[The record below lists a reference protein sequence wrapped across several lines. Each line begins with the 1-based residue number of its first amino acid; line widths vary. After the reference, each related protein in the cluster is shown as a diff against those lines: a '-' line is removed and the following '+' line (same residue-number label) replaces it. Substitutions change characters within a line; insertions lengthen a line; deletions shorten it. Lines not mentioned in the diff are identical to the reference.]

1 MTCDCFDKVWKY
13 GTMVEEKGRAWSVN
27 GNRYLDLYDEV
38 QGYSKSIGSL
48 LEEIEVVRS
57 LSLSLIGI
65 PIVIWID

>member
-1 MTCDCFDKVWKY
+1 
-13 GTMVEEKGRAWSVN
+13 MVEEKGRAWSVN